1 MLEKFCIGLVRILL
15 GGILLFLT
23 MLSAF
28 VTCRVYGGSEI
39 VQYGRDSLFL
49 HLFFGAGVI
58 GLTVFYRRRKERK
71 RLVGKEKVQ
80 NGGEERKRIC
90 RKNQWLLLAAAAYLF
105 WILLVPSWGGSD
117 SHQCMASAQGL
128 LQGDFS
134 AWEPVAYSYG
144 TAEGPLGYAYTYPS
158 QNGLI
163 LYMAVLVFFF
173 GDVAYAVFQ
182 ILNIGFF
189 ILGIV
194 SLQRMTVRGNERC
207 SLLLWMACCLPFS
220 FYILFVYGTM
230 PGFGLSCL
238 AMERL
243 VRYVEEGRGRDFWIG
258 AAAVAAAVIL
268 KSNYEIVLVAL
279 FLYLAS
285 SGVFRRKARLL
296 VAAVLLITV
305 YVIGNRG
312 IQTGISSVTGRTVS
326 DGAPMIAWVQ
336 MGLEES
342 KRGPGWYNGYQV
354 KLFQKA
360 DGDADLAAAW
370 AQADLRKTISDMA
383 EEPAKAADFFVRKI
397 ESIWAEPTFQSL
409 WIQEVGNT
417 SWAEGSPPWELFKE
431 EGGLNRL
438 YVFAA
443 NLVQTFVYAMAC
455 VWVIAGMSAKGSRS
469 KHVLMKRTWEKR
481 IEAEKAE
488 KTVKAVKK
496 QGLETVWERQERGE
510 PDRWGMLLP
519 GIVFIGGFL
528 FHLVWEA
535 KGQYSVVYFMLLLP
549 YAYLGM
555 ERVADVFL
563 DVTGAGKE

>member
-23 MLSAF
+23 LLSAF

-39 VQYGRDSLFL
+39 VQYGKDSLFL
-49 HLFFGAGVI
+49 HLFFCAGVI
-58 GLTVFYRRRKERK
+58 GLTVFHRRRKERK
-71 RLVGKEKVQ
+71 RLVGKEKVR
-80 NGGEERKRIC
+80 NGDKERKGIC

-243 VRYVEEGRGRDFWIG
+243 VRYVEEGGEETSG
-258 AAAVAAAVIL
+258 
-268 KSNYEIVLVAL
+268 
-279 FLYLAS
+279 LA
-285 SGVFRRKARLL
+285 
-296 VAAVLLITV
+296 
-305 YVIGNRG
+305 
-312 IQTGISSVTGRTVS
+312 
-326 DGAPMIAWVQ
+326 
-336 MGLEES
+336 
-342 KRGPGWYNGYQV
+342 
-354 KLFQKA
+354 
-360 DGDADLAAAW
+360 
-370 AQADLRKTISDMA
+370 
-383 EEPAKAADFFVRKI
+383 
-397 ESIWAEPTFQSL
+397 
-409 WIQEVGNT
+409 
-417 SWAEGSPPWELFKE
+417 
-431 EGGLNRL
+431 
-438 YVFAA
+438 
-443 NLVQTFVYAMAC
+443 
-455 VWVIAGMSAKGSRS
+455 
-469 KHVLMKRTWEKR
+469 
-481 IEAEKAE
+481 
-488 KTVKAVKK
+488 
-496 QGLETVWERQERGE
+496 RQ
-510 PDRWGMLLP
+510 
-519 GIVFIGGFL
+519 
-528 FHLVWEA
+528 
-535 KGQYSVVYFMLLLP
+535 Q
-549 YAYLGM
+549 
-555 ERVADVFL
+555 
-563 DVTGAGKE
+563 

>member
-1 MLEKFCIGLVRILL
+1 MLEKFCVGLVRILL
-15 GGILLFLT
+15 GGILFFLT
-23 MLSAF
+23 LLSAV

-71 RLVGKEKVQ
+71 
-80 NGGEERKRIC
+80 C

-163 LYMAVLVFFF
+163 LYMAVLAFFF
-173 GDVAYAVFQ
+173 GDAAYVVFQ

-194 SLQRMTVRGNERC
+194 SLQRMTVWGNERC

-312 IQTGISSVTGRTVS
+312 IQTGIFFCDRTHGIGRCA
-326 DGAPMIAWVQ
+326 DDCLG
-336 MGLEES
+336 
-342 KRGPGWYNGYQV
+342 
-354 KLFQKA
+354 A
-360 DGDADLAAAW
+360 DG
-370 AQADLRKTISDMA
+370 T
-383 EEPAKAADFFVRKI
+383 
-397 ESIWAEPTFQSL
+397 
-409 WIQEVGNT
+409 
-417 SWAEGSPPWELFKE
+417 
-431 EGGLNRL
+431 GGEQTWTG
-438 YVFAA
+438 
-443 NLVQTFVYAMAC
+443 LVQ
-455 VWVIAGMSAKGSRS
+455 WLSG
-469 KHVLMKRTWEKR
+469 
-481 IEAEKAE
+481 
-488 KTVKAVKK
+488 KTLSE
-496 QGLETVWERQERGE
+496 G
-510 PDRWGMLLP
+510 RWGC
-519 GIVFIGGFL
+519 GSGGR
-528 FHLVWEA
+528 
-535 KGQYSVVYFMLLLP
+535 M
-549 YAYLGM
+549 
-555 ERVADVFL
+555 
-563 DVTGAGKE
+563 GAGRFAENDFRYGRGTGESR

>member
-1 MLEKFCIGLVRILL
+1 MLEKFCVGLVRILL
-15 GGILLFLT
+15 GGILFFLT
-23 MLSAF
+23 LLSAF

-163 LYMAVLVFFF
+163 LYMAVLAFFF
-173 GDVAYAVFQ
+173 GDAAYVVFQ

-243 VRYVEEGRGRDFWIG
+243 MRYVEEGRGRDFWIG
-258 AAAVAAAVIL
+258 AAAVAAA
-268 KSNYEIVLVAL
+268 
-279 FLYLAS
+279 
-285 SGVFRRKARLL
+285 
-296 VAAVLLITV
+296 
-305 YVIGNRG
+305 
-312 IQTGISSVTGRTVS
+312 
-326 DGAPMIAWVQ
+326 
-336 MGLEES
+336 
-342 KRGPGWYNGYQV
+342 
-354 KLFQKA
+354 
-360 DGDADLAAAW
+360 
-370 AQADLRKTISDMA
+370 
-383 EEPAKAADFFVRKI
+383 
-397 ESIWAEPTFQSL
+397 
-409 WIQEVGNT
+409 T
-417 SWAEGSPPWELFKE
+417 S
-431 EGGLNRL
+431 
-438 YVFAA
+438 
-443 NLVQTFVYAMAC
+443 
-455 VWVIAGMSAKGSRS
+455 
-469 KHVLMKRTWEKR
+469 H
-481 IEAEKAE
+481 
-488 KTVKAVKK
+488 
-496 QGLETVWERQERGE
+496 
-510 PDRWGMLLP
+510 
-519 GIVFIGGFL
+519 
-528 FHLVWEA
+528 
-535 KGQYSVVYFMLLLP
+535 
-549 YAYLGM
+549 
-555 ERVADVFL
+555 
-563 DVTGAGKE
+563 GKF

>member
-1 MLEKFCIGLVRILL
+1 MLEKFCVGLVRILL
-15 GGILLFLT
+15 GGILFFLT
-23 MLSAF
+23 LLSAV

-71 RLVGKEKVQ
+71 
-80 NGGEERKRIC
+80 C

-163 LYMAVLVFFF
+163 LYMAVLAFFWRCGVCSF
-173 GDVAYAVFQ
+173 PDFKYRIFYSG
-182 ILNIGFF
+182 NRE
-189 ILGIV
+189 
-194 SLQRMTVRGNERC
+194 LQRMTVWGNERC

-370 AQADLRKTISDMA
+370 AQADLRRTISDMA

-469 KHVLMKRTWEKR
+469 KHVLMNRTWEKR

-496 QGLETVWERQERGE
+496 QGMETVWERQERGE
-510 PDRWGMLLP
+510 TDRWGMLLP

>member
-71 RLVGKEKVQ
+71 
-80 NGGEERKRIC
+80 C

-163 LYMAVLVFFF
+163 LYMAVLAFFF
-173 GDVAYAVFQ
+173 GDAAYVVFQ

-220 FYILFVYGTM
+220 FYILFVYGTRIWTFVS
-230 PGFGLSCL
+230 GDGTSGAVCGTGTWKRFLD
-238 AMERL
+238 
-243 VRYVEEGRGRDFWIG
+243 RG
-258 AAAVAAAVIL
+258 
-268 KSNYEIVLVAL
+268 AL
-279 FLYLAS
+279 CRCG
-285 SGVFRRKARLL
+285 GVFE
-296 VAAVLLITV
+296 
-305 YVIGNRG
+305 
-312 IQTGISSVTGRTVS
+312 IQ
-326 DGAPMIAWVQ
+326 
-336 MGLEES
+336 L
-342 KRGPGWYNGYQV
+342 
-354 KLFQKA
+354 
-360 DGDADLAAAW
+360 
-370 AQADLRKTISDMA
+370 
-383 EEPAKAADFFVRKI
+383 
-397 ESIWAEPTFQSL
+397 
-409 WIQEVGNT
+409 
-417 SWAEGSPPWELFKE
+417 
-431 EGGLNRL
+431 
-438 YVFAA
+438 
-443 NLVQTFVYAMAC
+443 
-455 VWVIAGMSAKGSRS
+455 
-469 KHVLMKRTWEKR
+469 
-481 IEAEKAE
+481 
-488 KTVKAVKK
+488 
-496 QGLETVWERQERGE
+496 
-510 PDRWGMLLP
+510 
-519 GIVFIGGFL
+519 
-528 FHLVWEA
+528 
-535 KGQYSVVYFMLLLP
+535 
-549 YAYLGM
+549 
-555 ERVADVFL
+555 
-563 DVTGAGKE
+563 

>member
-1 MLEKFCIGLVRILL
+1 MLEKFCVGLVRILL
-15 GGILLFLT
+15 GGILFFLT
-23 MLSAF
+23 LLSAV

-71 RLVGKEKVQ
+71 
-80 NGGEERKRIC
+80 C
-90 RKNQWLLLAAAAYLF
+90 RKNQWLLLAAAAYFF

-163 LYMAVLVFFF
+163 LYMAVLAFFF
-173 GDVAYAVFQ
+173 GDAAYVVFQ

-285 SGVFRRKARLL
+285 SGVFRKKARLL

-383 EEPAKAADFFVRKI
+383 EEPAKAVDFFVRKI

-431 EGGLNRL
+431 EGGLNR
-438 YVFAA
+438 
-443 NLVQTFVYAMAC
+443 
-455 VWVIAGMSAKGSRS
+455 MSTKGSQS
-469 KHVLMKRTWEKR
+469 KHVLTKRTWEKR

-496 QGLETVWERQERGE
+496 QGMETVWERQERGK